1 VFDKFKTSLSKVVEK
16 LSTKELTEKNLDD
29 VLWDLQLI
37 LIQNDVSVKVAE
49 QIADDVKKELI
60 GEKIGRFEN
69 PRERVNEAL
78 KNAIFRVLTSGQAID
93 IFRMAEEKKAERK
106 PLTIVVVG
114 INGTGKTTTI
124 AKLAYAFQ
132 KKGFKCVLAAADTF
146 RAGSIEQIEKHA
158 KNLGVRVIKH
168 DYRSDAA
175 AVAFDAVRHAEA
187 RNINVVL
194 IDTAGRMQTNVNLLD
209 EMKKIVRVVNPD
221 IKIFVGDALTGND
234 AVEQAE
240 KFNEAIQFDASILA
254 KVDADIK
261 GGVALSIAYATK
273 KPIIFVGTGQKYDD
287 LEPFNAEWFTSKIL
301 GS

>member
-1 VFDKFKTSLSKVVEK
+1 MFDKFKSSLGKVVEK
-16 LSTKELTEKNLDD
+16 LSTKELSEKSLDE

-49 QIADDVKKELI
+49 LVANDVKQELI
-60 GEKIGRFEN
+60 GEKVGRFEK
-69 PRERVNEAL
+69 PRERVNHAL
-78 KNAIFRVLTSGQAID
+78 RKAIFNVLSSEQNID
-93 IFRMAEEKKAERK
+93 IFQLAKEKKAEKK

-124 AKLAYAFQ
+124 AKLAYSFQ
-132 KKGFKCVLAAADTF
+132 KKGFNCVLAAADTF

-158 KNLGVRVIKH
+158 KNLGIRLIKH

-175 AVAFDAVRHAEA
+175 AVAFDAVKHAEA

-194 IDTAGRMQTNVNLLD
+194 IDTAGRIQTNVNLLD

-221 IKIFVGDALTGND
+221 LKIFIGDALTGND

-254 KVDADIK
+254 KVDADTK
-261 GGVALSIAYATK
+261 GGVALSVAYATK
-273 KPIIFVGTGQKYDD
+273 KPIIFVGIGQDYSD
-287 LEPFNAEWFTSKIL
+287 LAPFNPEWFTDKIL
-301 GS
+301 GK

>member
-1 VFDKFKTSLSKVVEK
+1 MFDKFKSSLGKVVEK
-16 LSTKELTEKNLDD
+16 LSTKELSEKSLDE

-37 LIQNDVSVKVAE
+37 LIQNDVSVNVAE
-49 QIADDVKKELI
+49 LVANDVKQELI
-60 GEKIGRFEN
+60 GEKVGRFEK
-69 PRERVNEAL
+69 PRERMNDAL
-78 KNAIFRVLTSGQAID
+78 RKAIYNVLSSGQNID
-93 IFRMAEEKKAERK
+93 IFHMAKEKKAEKK

-132 KKGFKCVLAAADTF
+132 KKGFNCVLAAADTF

-158 KNLGVRVIKH
+158 KNLGIRVIKH

-175 AVAFDAVRHAEA
+175 AVAFDAVKHAEA

-194 IDTAGRMQTNVNLLD
+194 IDTAGRIQTNVNLLD

-221 IKIFVGDALTGND
+221 IKIFIGDALTGND
-234 AVEQAE
+234 AVDQAE

-254 KVDADIK
+254 KVDADTK
-261 GGVALSIAYATK
+261 GGVALSVAYATK
-273 KPIIFVGTGQKYDD
+273 KPIIFVGIGQDYSD
-287 LEPFNAEWFTSKIL
+287 LASFNPEWFTDKIL
-301 GS
+301 GK

>member
-1 VFDKFKTSLSKVVEK
+1 MFDKFKTSLGKVVEK
-16 LSTKELTEKNLDD
+16 LSTKELSEKDLDG
-29 VLWDLQLI
+29 VMWDLQLV

-49 QIADDVKKELI
+49 LVANDVKQEFI
-60 GEKIGRFEN
+60 GERVGRFEN

-78 KNAIFRVLTSGQAID
+78 RKAIYNILTSGQNID
-93 IFRMAEEKKAERK
+93 IFKMVKEKKAEKK

-124 AKLAYAFQ
+124 AKMAYTFQ
-132 KKGFKCVLAAADTF
+132 KKGYSCVLAASDTF

-158 KNLGVRVIKH
+158 KNLGIRVIKH

-175 AVAFDAVRHAEA
+175 AVAFDAVKHAEA

-194 IDTAGRMQTNVNLLD
+194 IDTAGRIQTNVNLLD

-221 IKIFVGDALTGND
+221 LKIFIGDALTGND

-254 KVDADIK
+254 KVDADTK
-261 GGVALSIAYATK
+261 GGVALSVAYATK
-273 KPIIFVGTGQKYDD
+273 KPIIFVGTGQDYNN
-287 LEPFNAEWFTSKIL
+287 LEPFNAKWFTDKIL
-301 GS
+301 GK

>member
-1 VFDKFKTSLSKVVEK
+1 MFDKFKSSLGKVVEK
-16 LSTKELTEKNLDD
+16 LSTKELSEKSLDE

-49 QIADDVKKELI
+49 LVANDLKQELI
-60 GEKIGRFEN
+60 GEKVGRFEK
-69 PRERVNEAL
+69 PRERVNHAL
-78 KNAIFRVLTSGQAID
+78 RKAIFNVLSSEQNID
-93 IFRMAEEKKAERK
+93 IFQLAKEKKAEKK

-124 AKLAYAFQ
+124 AKLAYSFQ
-132 KKGFKCVLAAADTF
+132 KKGFNCVLAAADTF

-158 KNLGVRVIKH
+158 KNLGIRLIKH

-175 AVAFDAVRHAEA
+175 AVAFDAVKHAEA

-194 IDTAGRMQTNVNLLD
+194 IDTAGRIQTNVNLLD

-221 IKIFVGDALTGND
+221 LKIFIGDALTGND

-254 KVDADIK
+254 KVDADTK
-261 GGVALSIAYATK
+261 GGVALSVAYATK
-273 KPIIFVGTGQKYDD
+273 KPIIFVGIGQDYSD
-287 LEPFNAEWFTSKIL
+287 LAPFNPEWFTDKIL
-301 GS
+301 GK

>member
-1 VFDKFKTSLSKVVEK
+1 VFDKFKSSLGKVVEK
-16 LSTKELTEKNLDD
+16 LSTKELSEKSLDE

-49 QIADDVKKELI
+49 LVANDVKQELI
-60 GEKIGRFEN
+60 GEKVGRFEK
-69 PRERVNEAL
+69 PRERVNHAL
-78 KNAIFRVLTSGQAID
+78 RKAIFNVLSSEQNVD
-93 IFRMAEEKKAERK
+93 IFQLAKEKKAEKK

-124 AKLAYAFQ
+124 AKLAYSFQ
-132 KKGFKCVLAAADTF
+132 KKGFNCVLAAADTF

-158 KNLGVRVIKH
+158 KNLGIRLIKH

-175 AVAFDAVRHAEA
+175 AVAFDAVKHAEA

-194 IDTAGRMQTNVNLLD
+194 IDTAGRIQTNVNLLD

-221 IKIFVGDALTGND
+221 LKIFIGDALTGND

-240 KFNEAIQFDASILA
+240 KFNEAILFDASILA
-254 KVDADIK
+254 KVDADTK
-261 GGVALSIAYATK
+261 GGVALSVAYATK
-273 KPIIFVGTGQKYDD
+273 KPIIFVGIGQDYSD
-287 LEPFNAEWFTSKIL
+287 LAPFNPEWFTDKIL
-301 GS
+301 GK

>member
-1 VFDKFKTSLSKVVEK
+1 MFDKFKTSLGKVVEK
-16 LSTKELTEKNLDD
+16 LSTKELSEKDLDG
-29 VLWDLQLI
+29 VMWDLQLV

-49 QIADDVKKELI
+49 LVANDVKQEFI
-60 GEKIGRFEN
+60 GEKVGRFEN

-78 KNAIFRVLTSGQAID
+78 RKAIYNILTSGQNID
-93 IFRMAEEKKAERK
+93 IFKMVKEKKAEKK
-106 PLTIVVVG
+106 PLTMVVVG

-124 AKLAYAFQ
+124 AKMAYTFQ
-132 KKGFKCVLAAADTF
+132 KKGYSCVLAASDTF

-158 KNLGVRVIKH
+158 KNLGIRVIKH

-175 AVAFDAVRHAEA
+175 AVAFDAVKHAEA

-194 IDTAGRMQTNVNLLD
+194 IDTAGRIQTNVNLLD

-221 IKIFVGDALTGND
+221 LKIFIGDALTGND

-254 KVDADIK
+254 KVDADTK
-261 GGVALSIAYATK
+261 GGVALSVAYATK
-273 KPIIFVGTGQKYDD
+273 KPIIFVGTGQDYNN
-287 LEPFNAEWFTSKIL
+287 LEPFNAKWFTDKIL
-301 GS
+301 GK

>member
-37 LIQNDVSVKVAE
+37 LIQNDVSVKVAK

>member
-1 VFDKFKTSLSKVVEK
+1 MFDKFKSSLGKVVEK
-16 LSTKELTEKNLDD
+16 LSTKELSEKSLDE

-49 QIADDVKKELI
+49 LVAKDVKQELI
-60 GEKIGRFEN
+60 GEKVGRFEK
-69 PRERVNEAL
+69 PRERVNHAL
-78 KNAIFRVLTSGQAID
+78 RKAIFNVLSSEQNID
-93 IFRMAEEKKAERK
+93 IFQLAKEKKAEKK

-124 AKLAYAFQ
+124 AKLAYSFQ
-132 KKGFKCVLAAADTF
+132 KKGFNCVLAAADTF

-158 KNLGVRVIKH
+158 KNLGIRLIKH

-175 AVAFDAVRHAEA
+175 AVAFDAVKHAEA

-194 IDTAGRMQTNVNLLD
+194 IDTAGRIQTNVNLLD

-221 IKIFVGDALTGND
+221 LKIFIGDALTGND

-254 KVDADIK
+254 KVDADTK
-261 GGVALSIAYATK
+261 GGVALSVAYATK
-273 KPIIFVGTGQKYDD
+273 KPIIFVGIGQDYSD
-287 LEPFNAEWFTSKIL
+287 LAPFNPEWFTDKIL
-301 GS
+301 GK

>member
-1 VFDKFKTSLSKVVEK
+1 MFDKFKTSLSKVVEK
-16 LSTKELTEKNLDD
+16 LSTKELSEKSLDE
-29 VLWDLQLI
+29 VLWDLQLT

-49 QIADDVKKELI
+49 QIANDVKKEFI
-60 GEKIGRFEN
+60 GERVGRFEN
-69 PRERVNEAL
+69 PRERVNAAL
-78 KNAIFRVLTSGQAID
+78 EKAIYNVLTSKKNID
-93 IFRMAEEKKAERK
+93 IFQMAKEKKAEKK

-114 INGTGKTTTI
+114 INGTGKTTSI

-132 KKGFKCVLAAADTF
+132 KRGFNCVLAAADTY

-158 KNLGVRVIKH
+158 KNLGIRVIKH

-175 AVAFDAVRHAEA
+175 AVAFDAVKHAEA

-194 IDTAGRMQTNVNLLD
+194 IDTAGRIQTNVNLLD

-234 AVEQAE
+234 AVDQAE

-254 KVDADIK
+254 KVDADTK
-261 GGVALSIAYATK
+261 GGVALSVAYATE
-273 KPIIFVGTGQKYDD
+273 KPIIFVGTGQKYSD
-287 LEPFNAEWFTSKIL
+287 LEPFNPEWFANKIL
-301 GS
+301 GK

>member
-1 VFDKFKTSLSKVVEK
+1 MFDKFKTSLSKVVEK

-37 LIQNDVSVKVAE
+37 LIQNDVSVKVAK

>member
-1 VFDKFKTSLSKVVEK
+1 VFDKLKASLSKVVEK
-16 LSTKELTEKNLDD
+16 LSTKELSEKNLDE
-29 VLWDLQLI
+29 VLWDLQLT

-49 QIADDVKKELI
+49 QIANDVKKELI
-60 GEKIGRFEN
+60 GERVGRFEN
-69 PRERVNEAL
+69 PRERVNIAL
-78 KNAIFRVLTSGQAID
+78 EKAIYNILNSKQNLD
-93 IFRMAEEKKAERK
+93 IFQMAKEKKAEKK
-106 PLTIVVVG
+106 PLTIIAVG
-114 INGTGKTTTI
+114 INGTGKTTSI

-132 KKGFKCVLAAADTF
+132 RRGFSCVLAAADTY

-175 AVAFDAVRHAEA
+175 AVAFDAVKHAEA

-194 IDTAGRMQTNVNLLD
+194 IDTAGRIQTNVNLLD

-234 AVEQAE
+234 AVDQAE
-240 KFNEAIQFDASILA
+240 KFNEAIGFDASILA
-254 KVDADIK
+254 KVDADTK

-273 KPIIFVGTGQKYDD
+273 KPIIFVGTGQKYSD
-287 LEPFNAEWFTSKIL
+287 LEPFNPEWFTNKIL
-301 GS
+301 GK

>member
-1 VFDKFKTSLSKVVEK
+1 MFDKFKTSLSKVVEK

-124 AKLAYAFQ
+124 AKLTYAFQ

-175 AVAFDAVRHAEA
+175 AVAFDAVKHAEA

-273 KPIIFVGTGQKYDD
+273 KPIIFVGTGQKYED
-287 LEPFNAEWFTSKIL
+287 LEPFNAKWFTSKIL

>member
-1 VFDKFKTSLSKVVEK
+1 MFDKFKTSLSKVVEK

-93 IFRMAEEKKAERK
+93 IFRMAEKKKAERK